1 MTQQE
6 LEAFIAKGGKI
17 TKVPTVVREPSKPRR
32 PRSSKWSKAN
42 AFKSGGWLS

>member
-6 LEAFIAKGGKI
+6 LEDFLAKGGQI
-17 TKVPTVVREPSKPRR
+17 KVVPPVVADPKKPRR
-32 PRSSKWSKAN
+32 PRSSKWTKAN

>member
-6 LEAFIAKGGKI
+6 LEDFLAKGGRI
-17 TKVPTVVREPSKPRR
+17 TKVPTAVREPSKPRR
-32 PRSSKWSKAN
+32 PHSSRWAKAN